1 MLSFPI
7 SFYVFFYYV
16 IQPILVRPCNMPML
30 SVDKYIIIL
39 YSILYFKNRF
49 AKKFVR
55 VSFDITSFKSISY
68 MEFYKKTMEPKVAL
82 EAKELLIGLSYS
94 TVA

>member
-1 MLSFPI
+1 
-7 SFYVFFYYV
+7 
-16 IQPILVRPCNMPML
+16 
-30 SVDKYIIIL
+30 
-39 YSILYFKNRF
+39 
-49 AKKFVR
+49 
-55 VSFDITSFKSISY
+55 